1 MEIQTIKQ
9 EDIEKIKADLEII
22 KNFLLRN
29 DSEGELSDWAKEEL
43 AKARSEHR
51 ENYIKIED
59 LRKDIENE
67 L

>member
-29 DSEGELSDWAKEEL
+29 DPEGELSDWAKEALKESRVISEL
-43 AKARSEHR
+43 ECISHEEVK
-51 ENYIKIED
+51 KKF
-59 LRKDIENE
+59 LR
-67 L
+67 